1 MPFSFRYLTAVL
13 LTVAIVVAGCAERS
27 ATAPSGA
34 APAFSGPV
42 SVRGTVNY
50 RQRVALPPTAVV
62 HVELIDVARADAPA
76 RVLAAQVIAA
86 KGEQV
91 PIAFALEAPADA
103 VTPGAR
109 LALQARIEVDG
120 QLRFI
125 NTPAY
130 SLSTQSAARPIEI
143 VVQPVGPEAVE

>member
-1 MPFSFRYLTAVL
+1 MPSSFRYLAAVL
-13 LTVAIVVAGCAERS
+13 LTVAIVVAGCTARS
-27 ATAPSGA
+27 APAPSGA
-34 APAFSGPV
+34 APAFTGPV

-62 HVELIDVARADAPA
+62 RVEMVDVARADAPA

-86 KGEQV
+86 KGDQV
-91 PIAFALEAPADA
+91 PFAFSLEAPADA
-103 VTPGAR
+103 VTPGSR

-130 SLSTQSAARPIEI
+130 QLSPQNAGRPIEI

>member
-1 MPFSFRYLTAVL
+1 MPSSFRYLAAVL
-13 LTVAIVVAGCAERS
+13 LTVALVVVGCTARS
-27 ATAPSGA
+27 APAPSGA
-34 APAFSGPV
+34 APAFTGPV

-62 HVELIDVARADAPA
+62 RVEMVDVARAQ
-76 RVLAAQVIAA
+76 VLAAQVIAA
-86 KGEQV
+86 KGEQA
-91 PIAFALEAPADA
+91 PFAFALEAPADA
-103 VTPGAR
+103 VTPGSR

-125 NTPAY
+125 NRPAY
-130 SLSTQSAARPIEI
+130 PLSPQSAARPIEI

>member
-1 MPFSFRYLTAVL
+1 MPSSFRYLVAVL
-13 LTVAIVVAGCAERS
+13 LTVAIVVVGCAERS

-34 APAFSGPV
+34 APAFTGPV

-50 RQRVALPPTAVV
+50 RQRVALPPTAIVRV
-62 HVELIDVARADAPA
+62 QIVDVARADAPA
-76 RVLAAQVIAA
+76 RVVASQVIAA

-91 PIAFALEAPADA
+91 PFAFSLEAPADA
-103 VTPGAR
+103 VTPGSR

-125 NTPAY
+125 NTPAFP
-130 SLSTQSAARPIEI
+130 LSSQSAARPIEI
-143 VVQPVGPEAVE
+143 VVQPVSPEAVE